1 MLILART
8 FRLSV
13 LAFRNSEI
21 SKTSSFALLRPTLST
36 AVTLAPP
43 CGISHSSCR
52 STYTTRLSM
61 SDDTGGGRVIRPR
74 VPVSSVTAFGQ
85 GLGQQELQSL
95 GKEMEVSNEGE
106 RLVFP
111 FVGKLYDVSNA
122 ALFYAHNGRLDAAQE
137 QLKAGADLMASEL
150 EGVDKACSRDGVRN
164 ERVSGALENLVK
176 AKAFVYF
183 LQTGRLLRKSAL
195 EAEIADDE
203 YLGAAMRLTAELSR
217 YAITQA
223 SILDSSSI
231 LACASLCRGVFGE
244 LVQFDLRNGP
254 LRKKFDGVKYDV
266 RKVDDILYEL
276 ALVGTGADEGDG
288 DTDEDGG
295 GGSRKRKEREEKE
308 NEEQKTEGGPVLDT
322 EEFEAIRVA
331 MISFDEKR
339 EAVIKRTRDIQKWSK
354 MAIYSLHR
362 ADLKKAE
369 KQLSDCRTAAE
380 GLLPLI
386 DETPRLRMGAYSCS
400 MEEFA
405 EARLYELWLKEKRL
419 VTKAEVGLVNTEEY
433 LGGLLD
439 LTGELNRFAVAR
451 ATERDSVG
459 VKECLETVLV
469 IHEFVTLN
477 ALPGNLPKKK
487 NELLNSLRKLQ
498 NMTYELALMKAGK
511 GKVSG
516 VSGLDEGPATADKE
530 G

>member
-1 MLILART
+1 LFVSQL
-8 FRLSV
+8 V
-13 LAFRNSEI
+13 LE
-21 SKTSSFALLRPTLST
+21 
-36 AVTLAPP
+36 
-43 CGISHSSCR
+43 
-52 STYTTRLSM
+52 
-61 SDDTGGGRVIRPR
+61 
-74 VPVSSVTAFGQ
+74 
-85 GLGQQELQSL
+85 
-95 GKEMEVSNEGE
+95 
-106 RLVFP
+106 
-111 FVGKLYDVSNA
+111 
-122 ALFYAHNGRLDAAQE
+122 
-137 QLKAGADLMASEL
+137 AGADLMALEL

-164 ERVSGALENLVK
+164 ERVSGALQNLVK

-183 LQTGRLLRKSAL
+183 LQTGQLLRKSAL
-195 EAEIADDE
+195 GGEIADDE

-223 SILDSSSI
+223 SILDRSSI

-276 ALVGTGADEGDG
+276 ALVGTGAGAGDA
-288 DTDEDGG
+288 DADEDGG
-295 GGSRKRKEREEKE
+295 GGSRKRKEREEE
-308 NEEQKTEGGPVLDT
+308 EEEQKKAEGGPVLDT
-322 EEFEAIRVA
+322 DEFEAIRVA
-331 MISFDEKR
+331 MTSFDEKR

-362 ADLKKAE
+362 ADVKKAE

-419 VTKAEVGLVNTEEY
+419 ATKAEVGLVNTEEY

-469 IHEFVTLN
+469 V
-477 ALPGNLPKKK
+477 
-487 NELLNSLRKLQ
+487 
-498 NMTYELALMKAGK
+498 
-511 GKVSG
+511 
-516 VSGLDEGPATADKE
+516 
-530 G
+530 

>member
-8 FRLSV
+8 FRLSL

-21 SKTSSFALLRPTLST
+21 SRIASSALLRPTLSPV
-36 AVTLAPP
+36 VTRAPS
-43 CGISHSSCR
+43 CGISHSTITS
-52 STYTTRLSM
+52 STTRLNM
-61 SDDTGGGRVIRPR
+61 SADNGGGRVIRPR

-85 GLGQQELQSL
+85 GLGQEELQSL
-95 GKEMEVSNEGE
+95 GKEMEASNEGE

-137 QLKAGADLMASEL
+137 QLKAGADLTSSEL

-164 ERVSGALENLVK
+164 DRVSGGLENLVK

-195 EAEIADDE
+195 EGEITDDE
-203 YLGAAMRLTAELSR
+203 YLGATMRLTAELSR

-223 SILDSSSI
+223 SILDRSSI

-276 ALVGTGADEGDG
+276 ALVGSGADEGDG
-288 DTDEDGG
+288 SGDEDGGG
-295 GGSRKRKEREEKE
+295 GGSRKRKEREE
-308 NEEQKTEGGPVLDT
+308 EEEEAEGEAVLDT

-331 MISFDEKR
+331 MTSFDEKR

-362 ADLKKAE
+362 ADFKKAE
-369 KQLSDCRTAAE
+369 KQLADCRKAAE

-386 DETPRLRMGAYSCS
+386 NETPRLRMGSYSCS

-419 VTKAEVGLVNTEEY
+419 ATRVEVGLVNTEEY

-469 IHEFVTLN
+469 VRYF
-477 ALPGNLPKKK
+477 
-487 NELLNSLRKLQ
+487 
-498 NMTYELALMKAGK
+498 
-511 GKVSG
+511 
-516 VSGLDEGPATADKE
+516 
-530 G
+530 